1 MNSLHTLEALQR
13 ALGLGATQ
21 LSEGV
26 PIGLRFSPDQW
37 IDLRFDPH
45 KGWLGLCGLVGV
57 AIDHA
62 RTDLMTGLLLA
73 NATLAEAGPL
83 RLGMDGVTGQV
94 ALVVTL
100 DLEMEDADRV
110 QAVLGEVAQA
120 CRALRE
126 KLCESQLLAFDASM
140 HPAWP

>member
-1 MNSLHTLEALQR
+1 
-13 ALGLGATQ
+13 
-21 LSEGV
+21 
-26 PIGLRFSPDQW
+26 
-37 IDLRFDPH
+37 
-45 KGWLGLCGLVGV
+45 
-57 AIDHA
+57 
-62 RTDLMTGLLLA
+62 
-73 NATLAEAGPL
+73 
-83 RLGMDGVTGQV
+83 MDGVTGQV